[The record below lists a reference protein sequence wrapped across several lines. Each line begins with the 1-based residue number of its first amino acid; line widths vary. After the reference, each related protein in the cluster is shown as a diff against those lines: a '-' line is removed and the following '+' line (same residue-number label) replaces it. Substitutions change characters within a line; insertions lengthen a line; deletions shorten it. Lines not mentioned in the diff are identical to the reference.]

1 MQPSPT
7 KVNHMLEQHYLTT
20 LFEPKSVA
28 VIGAS
33 ERENSVGNIIFKNIL
48 ESGYKGRLYAIN
60 PKHESILGVQ
70 AYKSIEE
77 IGARV
82 ELAVIATRPQT
93 VPDIVEQCGRSGIKN
108 VIVITSGF
116 AEAGHSGA
124 ALERK
129 MLEIARSYNVR
140 VLGPNCLGIIRPEL
154 GLNATFARVT
164 ANVGNLALVSQSG
177 AMCSSV
183 LDWAKS
189 NRVGFSSVISLG
201 STADVDFGEIL
212 DYLIYDN
219 RTHYILLYVE
229 GIRNARRFM
238 SALRSAAR
246 IKPIILLKAGRHAAG
261 SAAVQTHSGMIAGSD
276 IVFDAA
282 IRRAGV
288 VRVKN
293 VGQLFYAAKAL
304 ASKFRPQGK
313 RLAIITN
320 GGGPGAMA
328 ADRAGDLEIPLAE
341 LSLSTT
347 QALNATMPA
356 TWSHSNPIDIAGD
369 ATPERYRD
377 AILAVAQD
385 EGVDGMLVMLSPQA
399 MTQPLQVAKAV
410 IDVSDQ
416 TSKPILT
423 CWMGEEQVAEG
434 RLTLEDAGIP
444 AFRMPET
451 AVELYFHISTYYRN
465 QKLLL
470 QTPEPTSQHTR
481 PETEGAKMLIE
492 AVLQE
497 RRKVLSEMESKA
509 ILRAFRV
516 PVAQTMVAR
525 TPTEGLLLA
534 EQIGFPIAMKVD
546 SPDLVHKS
554 DAGGVRLNITNAP
567 AVRNAYHDIIET
579 VQKKHP
585 TARIN
590 GVSIEPYLARP
601 NGRELMIGV
610 VRDPIFG
617 PIITFGAGGT
627 EVEIFSDRAVALP
640 PLNRFLAKDLIRSTR
655 ASKLLG
661 EFRNMPPVNQDALE
675 EVLLNISEMVCELPW
690 LQELDLNPLIVDE
703 NGAIAVDARIVIDFA
718 SSSGDRYSHM
728 AIHPYPV
735 HLIQEWELPDGR
747 TVTIRP
753 IRPED
758 SDLEQDFVKR
768 MSDESKYYRF
778 MDTLRELT
786 QAMLVRFTQID
797 YDREMALIATIP
809 DEEGKELQIGVSRY
823 VTNPDGESVE
833 FALAVADDWQ
843 KHGVGRKLMT
853 ALIQSARMKGYRAVV
868 GDVLALNSKMFRLM
882 TSLGFSI
889 HPHPDDPAVKRVV
902 RPLHI

>member
-1 MQPSPT
+1 
-7 KVNHMLEQHYLTT
+7 MLEQHYLTS

-33 ERENSVGNIIFKNIL
+33 DREHSVGNILFKNIL
-48 ESGYKGRLYAIN
+48 ESGYKGRLYPIN
-60 PKHESILGVQ
+60 TKHDTVQGVQ

-93 VPDIVEQCGRSGIKN
+93 LPEIVEQCGRSGIKN

-116 AEAGHSGA
+116 SEAGHSGA

-140 VLGPNCLGIIRPEL
+140 VLGPNCLGIIRPDL
-154 GLNATFARVT
+154 GLNATFARVN

-189 NRVGFSSVISLG
+189 NRIGFSSVISLG

-276 IVFDAA
+276 VVFDAA
-282 IRRAGV
+282 VRRAGV

-328 ADRAGDLEIPLAE
+328 ADRAGDLEIPLAN
-341 LSLSTT
+341 LSLNTV
-347 QALNATMPA
+347 QALNATMPPN
-356 TWSHSNPIDIAGD
+356 WSHSNPIDIAGD

-385 EGVDGMLVMLSPQA
+385 EEVDGMLVMLSPQA
-399 MTQPLQVAKAV
+399 MTQPMEVARAV

-423 CWMGEEQVAEG
+423 CWMGEEQVAEA
-434 RLTLEDAGIP
+434 RLLMEEASIP

-451 AVELYFHISTYYRN
+451 AVELYYHISTYYRN

-470 QTPEPTSQHTR
+470 QTPEPSSQHAR

-497 RRKVLSEMESKA
+497 RRKILSEMESKA

-525 TPTEGLLLA
+525 TPTESLLLA

-546 SPDLVHKS
+546 SPDLIHKS
-554 DAGGVRLNITNAP
+554 EAGGVRLNITNAP
-567 AVRNAYHDIIET
+567 AVRNAYHDILET

-640 PLNRFLAKDLIRSTR
+640 PLNRFLAQDLIRSTR

-661 EFRNMPPVNQDALE
+661 EFRNMPPVNMEALE

-703 NGAIAVDARIVIDFA
+703 NGAIAADARIVIDHA
-718 SSSGDRYSHM
+718 SATGDRYSHM

-735 HLIQEWELPDGR
+735 HLVQDWELPDGR

-758 SDLEQDFVKR
+758 AELEQDFVKR

-778 MDTLRELT
+778 MDTIRELT

-797 YDREMALIATIP
+797 YDREMALIATVE
-809 DEEGKELQIGVSRY
+809 DENGKELQIGVSRY

-833 FALAVADDWQ
+833 FALAIADDWQ
-843 KHGVGRKLMT
+843 KHGIGRKLMT
-853 ALIQSARMKGYRAVV
+853 ALIDCARMKGHRSVV
-868 GDVLALNSKMFRLM
+868 GDVLAMNTKMFRLM
-882 TSLGFSI
+882 SSLGFTI
-889 HPHPDDPAVKRVV
+889 HPHPEDPAVKRVV
-902 RPLHI
+902 KPLQG

>member
-1 MQPSPT
+1 
-7 KVNHMLEQHYLTT
+7 MLEQHYLTT

-33 ERENSVGNIIFKNIL
+33 ERENSVGNILFKNIL

-60 PKHESILGVQ
+60 PKHETILGAQ

-82 ELAVIATRPQT
+82 ELAVIATRPQS

-293 VGQLFYAAKAL
+293 VGQLFYASKAL

-328 ADRAGDLEIPLAE
+328 ADRAGDLDIPLAE
-341 LSLSTT
+341 LSITT
-347 QALNATMPA
+347 MQALNAAMPA

-385 EGVDGMLVMLSPQA
+385 ESVDGMLVMLSPQA
-399 MTQPLQVAKAV
+399 MTQPLEVAKAV
-410 IDVSDQ
+410 IEVSDQ

-434 RLTLEDAGIP
+434 RLALEDAGIP

-451 AVELYFHISTYYRN
+451 AVELYYHISTYYRN

-546 SPDLVHKS
+546 SPDLIHKS

-640 PLNRFLAKDLIRSTR
+640 PLNRFLAQDLIRSTR

-661 EFRNMPPVNQDALE
+661 EFRHMPPIKMEALE

-703 NGAIAVDARIVIDFA
+703 NGAIAADARIVIDFA

-728 AIHPYPV
+728 AIHPYPTGEPSPSV
-735 HLIQEWELPDGR
+735 QSVRKMRSLSKISLNACR
-747 TVTIRP
+747 TKVSTTASWILCANSLRP
-753 IRPED
+753 CWCV
-758 SDLEQDFVKR
+758 S
-768 MSDESKYYRF
+768 
-778 MDTLRELT
+778 LRLT
-786 QAMLVRFTQID
+786 T
-797 YDREMALIATIP
+797 
-809 DEEGKELQIGVSRY
+809 
-823 VTNPDGESVE
+823 
-833 FALAVADDWQ
+833 
-843 KHGVGRKLMT
+843 T
-853 ALIQSARMKGYRAVV
+853 AKWR
-868 GDVLALNSKMFRLM
+868 
-882 TSLGFSI
+882 
-889 HPHPDDPAVKRVV
+889 
-902 RPLHI
+902 

>member
-1 MQPSPT
+1 
-7 KVNHMLEQHYLTT
+7 MLEQHYLTT

-33 ERENSVGNIIFKNIL
+33 ERENSVGNVLFKNIL

-60 PKHESILGVQ
+60 PKHETILGVK

-82 ELAVIATRPQT
+82 ELAVIATRPPT
-93 VPDIVEQCGRSGIKN
+93 VPGIVEQCGRSGIKN
-108 VIVITSGF
+108 VIVITAGF
-116 AEAGHSGA
+116 AEAGHPGA

-189 NRVGFSSVISLG
+189 NRVGFSTVISLG
-201 STADVDFGEIL
+201 STADVDIGEIL

-293 VGQLFYAAKAL
+293 VGQLFYASKAL

-328 ADRAGDLEIPLAE
+328 ADRAGDLDIPLAE
-341 LSLSTT
+341 LSAATT
-347 QALNATMPA
+347 QALNASMPP
-356 TWSHSNPIDIAGD
+356 TWSHSNPIDISGD

-385 EGVDGMLVMLSPQA
+385 DAVDGMLVMLSPQA
-399 MTQPLQVAKAV
+399 MTQPLEVAKAV

-423 CWMGEEQVAEG
+423 CWMGEEQVVEG
-434 RLTLEDAGIP
+434 RMALEDAGIP

-451 AVELYFHISTYYRN
+451 AVELYYHISTYYRN

-585 TARIN
+585 AARIN

-661 EFRNMPPVNQDALE
+661 EFRHMPAANQEALE

-735 HLIQEWELPDGR
+735 HLIQDWELPDGR
-747 TVTIRP
+747 LVTIRP

-758 SDLEQDFVKR
+758 ADIEQDFVKR

-809 DEEGKELQIGVSRY
+809 GEDGKELQIGVSRY

-843 KHGVGRKLMT
+843 KQGVGRKLMT
-853 ALIQSARMKGYRAVV
+853 ALIDSARQKGYRAVV

-882 TSLGFSI
+882 TSLGFTI
-889 HPHPDDPAVKRVV
+889 HPHPEDPAVKRVV

>member
-1 MQPSPT
+1 
-7 KVNHMLEQHYLTT
+7 MLEQHYLTS

-33 ERENSVGNIIFKNIL
+33 ERENSVGAILFRNIV
-48 ESGYKGRLYAIN
+48 SAGYKGRLYPIN
-60 PKHESILGVQ
+60 PRHETVQGVQ

-82 ELAVIATRPQT
+82 ELAVIATRPQL
-93 VPDIVEQCGRSGIKN
+93 VPGIVEQCGRSGVKN

-116 AEAGHSGA
+116 AESGHSGA

-129 MLEIARSYNVR
+129 MMEIARSYNVR

-154 GLNATFARVT
+154 GLNATFASVN
-164 ANVGNLALVSQSG
+164 AAAGNLALVSQSG

-189 NRVGFSSVISLG
+189 NRVGFSTVISLG

-276 IVFDAA
+276 VVFDAA
-282 IRRAGV
+282 VRRAGV

-293 VGQLFYAAKAL
+293 VGQLFYASKAL
-304 ASKFRPQGK
+304 ASKFRPLGK

-328 ADRAGDLEIPLAE
+328 ADRAGDLDIPLAE
-341 LSLSTT
+341 LSLSTM
-347 QALNATMPA
+347 QALNAALPA
-356 TWSHSNPIDIAGD
+356 SWSHGNPVDIGGD
-369 ATPERYRD
+369 ATPERYRE

-385 EGVDGMLVMLSPQA
+385 PEVDGMLVMLSPQA
-399 MTQPLQVAKAV
+399 MTQPMEVAKAV
-410 IDVSDQ
+410 IAASDQ
-416 TSKPILT
+416 TDKAMLT
-423 CWMGEEQVAEG
+423 CWMGEEQVAEA
-434 RLTLEDAGIP
+434 RLLMEDAAIP

-470 QTPEPTSQHTR
+470 QTPEPTSRQVR
-481 PETEGAKMLIE
+481 PETEGAKMLVE

-525 TPTEGLLLA
+525 TPTEALLLA

-546 SPDLVHKS
+546 SPDLVTKT
-554 DAGGVRLNITNAP
+554 DAGGVRLNLTNAL

-579 VQKKHP
+579 VQKKRPH
-585 TARIN
+585 ARIN
-590 GVSIEPYLARP
+590 GVSIEPYLDRP
-601 NGRELMIGV
+601 HGRELMVGV

-617 PIITFGAGGT
+617 PVITFGAGGAD
-627 EVEIFSDRAVALP
+627 VEIFSDRAVALP
-640 PLNRFLAKDLIRSTR
+640 PLNRFLAQDLIRSTK
-655 ASKLLG
+655 ASRLLG
-661 EFRNMPPVNQDALE
+661 EFRNMPPINQEALE

-703 NGAIAVDARIVIDFA
+703 HGAIAADARIVLDYMPP
-718 SSSGDRYSHM
+718 SGDRYSHM

-735 HLIQEWELPDGR
+735 HLIHDWQLPDGR
-747 TVTIRP
+747 VVTVRP

-758 SDLEQDFVKR
+758 AEMEQDFVKR
-768 MSDESKYYRF
+768 MSDESKYFRF

-797 YDREMALIATIP
+797 YDREMALVAILHNDDGK
-809 DEEGKELQIGVSRY
+809 DEEIGVARY

-833 FALAVADDWQ
+833 FALAISDDWQ
-843 KHGVGRKLMT
+843 KHGIGRKLMT
-853 ALIQSARMKGYRAVV
+853 ALIDCARAKGFRTIV
-868 GDVLALNSKMFRLM
+868 GDVLSLNTKMFRLM
-882 TSLGFSI
+882 TSLGFTV
-889 HPHPDDPAVKRVV
+889 HPHPEDPAVKRVV
-902 RPLHI
+902 KPLQG

>member
-1 MQPSPT
+1 
-7 KVNHMLEQHYLTT
+7 MLEQHYLTS

-33 ERENSVGNIIFKNIL
+33 DRENSVGNILFKNIL
-48 ESGYKGRLYAIN
+48 DSGYKGRLYPIN
-60 PKHESILGVQ
+60 PKHETVQGVE

-93 VPDIVEQCGRSGIKN
+93 VPAIVEQCGRSGVKN
-108 VIVITSGF
+108 VIVVTSGF

-154 GLNATFARVT
+154 GLNATFARVN
-164 ANVGNLALVSQSG
+164 ANVGHLALVSQSG

-212 DYLIYDN
+212 DYLIYDS

-238 SALRSAAR
+238 SSLRSAAR

-293 VGQLFYAAKAL
+293 VGQLFYASKAL

-328 ADRAGDLEIPLAE
+328 ADRAGDLDIPLAN
-341 LSLSTT
+341 LSMATT
-347 QALNATMPA
+347 QALNAALPP
-356 TWSHSNPIDIAGD
+356 TWSHSNPIDIGGD

-385 EGVDGMLVMLSPQA
+385 EDVDGMLVMLSPQA
-399 MTQPLQVAKAV
+399 MTQPMAVAQAV

-423 CWMGEEQVAEG
+423 CWMGEEQVLEA
-434 RLTLEDAGIP
+434 RLAMENASIP

-451 AVELYFHISTYYRN
+451 AVELYYHISTYYRN

-470 QTPEPTSQHTR
+470 QTPEPSSTTTR

-525 TPTEGLLLA
+525 TPTEALLLA
-534 EQIGFPIAMKVD
+534 EQLGFPIAMKVD
-546 SPDLVHKS
+546 SPDLIHKS

-585 TARIN
+585 DARIN

-601 NGRELMIGV
+601 HGRELMVGV

-640 PLNRFLAKDLIRSTR
+640 PLNGYLAQDLIKSTR

-661 EFRNMPPVNQDALE
+661 EFRNMPPVNLDALE

-703 NGAIAVDARIVIDFA
+703 NGAIAADARIVIDFTPPT
-718 SSSGDRYSHM
+718 GDRYSHM

-735 HLIQEWELPDGR
+735 HLIQDWQLPDGR
-747 TVTIRP
+747 TVTVRP

-758 SDLEQDFVKR
+758 AEMEQDFVKR

-797 YDREMALIATIP
+797 YDREMALVATVP
-809 DEEGKELQIGVSRY
+809 GDDGKELQIGVARY

-833 FALAVADDWQ
+833 FALAIADDWQ
-843 KHGVGRKLMT
+843 KHGIGRKLMT
-853 ALIQSARMKGYRAVV
+853 ALIECARTKGYRAVV

-882 TSLGFSI
+882 GSLGFTI
-889 HPHPDDPAVKRVV
+889 HPHPEDPAVKRVV
-902 RPLHI
+902 KPLQG